1 MTIDNGETPD
11 GVEPPTYE
19 DETSTAPIEV
29 IQSES
34 VETEIIEAQIEPY
47 DSWSDEE
54 SSRTESGKQGEDAL
68 TRQIADGFILA
79 WQEKG
84 DEIIARV
91 VEAFTA
97 SREDIES
104 NPEPEE
110 PNIEYV
116 SRQHILLWVIELGV
130 FALLFVGATYAYA
143 LVAGNLFASLVGVTM
158 VSALI
163 LLGVRLSSMY
173 LDAKPN
179 RRANRP
185 HVRIV
190 RSVVSIYVVVLCAAF
205 VVGLNGFGVNG
216 LFSLTYLVVSFVLLY
231 LSLREHYKWAEMR
244 YRRDGNVLYAE
255 RSARSRYLLPT
266 FQRQL
271 ILLNVNTCEMAQS
284 WFEEKV
290 LKMYRLKLTID
301 ASMGESSTD
310 YESETEGMS
319 SHQRKRFAKAKAK
332 DAMFWRDLKF
342 IRRGDVLAAAI
353 RQGSMMRR
361 R

>member
-1 MTIDNGETPD
+1 MTINNGETPD

-19 DETSTAPIEV
+19 DETSTAPVEV
-29 IQSES
+29 IQPES
-34 VETEIIEAQIEPY
+34 VETEIIETQIEPY
-47 DSWSDEE
+47 DSWSDDAPPQAE
-54 SSRTESGKQGEDAL
+54 SDGQGESAL

-84 DEIIARV
+84 DEIIARI
-91 VEAFTA
+91 VEAFTT
-97 SREDIES
+97 SREDS
-104 NPEPEE
+104 ANDPEPEE

-116 SRQHILLWVIELGV
+116 SRQHILLWIIELGV
-130 FALLFVGATYAYA
+130 FALLFVGVTYVYA
-143 LVAGNLFASLVGVTM
+143 LVAGNLFASLAGVVG

-163 LLGVRLSSMY
+163 LLGVRLSSMF
-173 LDAKPN
+173 LDAKPY
-179 RRANRP
+179 RRTNKSQ
-185 HVRIV
+185 VRAV
-190 RSVVSIYVVVLCAAF
+190 RLVVSIYVVALGAAF
-205 VVGLNGFGVNG
+205 VGILNGFGVNG
-216 LFSLTYLVVSFVLLY
+216 LFSLTYLIVSFILLY

-244 YRRDGNVLYAE
+244 YRRGGNVLYAE
-255 RSARSRYLLPT
+255 RPARSRYFLPT
-266 FQRQL
+266 FERQL
-271 ILLNVNTCEMAQS
+271 ILLNVNTCEMAQT
-284 WFEEKV
+284 WPEEKL

-319 SHQRKRFAKAKAK
+319 SYQRKRFAKARAK

-353 RQGSMMRR
+353 RQGSLMRR